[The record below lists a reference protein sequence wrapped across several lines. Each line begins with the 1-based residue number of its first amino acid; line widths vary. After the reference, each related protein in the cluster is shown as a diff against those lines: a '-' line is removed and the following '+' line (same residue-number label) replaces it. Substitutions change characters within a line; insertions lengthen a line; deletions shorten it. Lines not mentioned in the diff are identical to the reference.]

1 MQNYV
6 CLRFLGILLN
16 EVLTAAS
23 NKLSNGCKWI
33 LFHLSSVPSSIT
45 YFRNFVTA
53 TWVCRIRVPENT
65 TQKMKFPIKDFFSKC
80 EETLNG
86 KLLKAA
92 GRSFPINLNL
102 FYIKI
107 GEALTKTSQLSAVS
121 YPLSRLKCFPWNS
134 IESKNSF
141 YCTNVKIKFWFF

>member
-1 MQNYV
+1 MWPNPQ
-6 CLRFLGILLN
+6 
-16 EVLTAAS
+16 ETAD
-23 NKLSNGCKWI
+23 L
-33 LFHLSSVPSSIT
+33 
-45 YFRNFVTA
+45 VTP
-53 TWVCRIRVPENT
+53 T
-65 TQKMKFPIKDFFSKC
+65 

-107 GEALTKTSQLSAVS
+107 GEPLTKTSQLSAVS
-121 YPLSRLKCFPWNS
+121 YPLSRLKSFPWNI

-141 YCTNVKIKFWFF
+141 YYTNVKIKFWFF

>member
-1 MQNYV
+1 M
-6 CLRFLGILLN
+6 
-16 EVLTAAS
+16 
-23 NKLSNGCKWI
+23 
-33 LFHLSSVPSSIT
+33 
-45 YFRNFVTA
+45 VTP
-53 TWVCRIRVPENT
+53 T
-65 TQKMKFPIKDFFSKC
+65 

-141 YCTNVKIKFWFF
+141 YCTNVKIKF